1 MNPTLAKSKL
11 ILSKIGPKECLCA
24 NTSSSQS
31 CSLLDNV
38 FQAAV
43 ERFASDMTQDPRK
56 IATAESATCLEEVQ
70 EIVAE
75 SMAKY
80 ESDRKHWKAKRWL
93 QSVAGK
99 LEYYQNVMDM
109 LVQHHPEY
117 VALAWGAMK
126 FLLLVSN
133 SLRSD

>member
-1 MNPTLAKSKL
+1 ML
-11 ILSKIGPKECLCA
+11 
-24 NTSSSQS
+24 NTSSSQP
-31 CSLLDNV
+31 CSLVDKA

-43 ERFASDMTQDPRK
+43 ERFTSDMTKDKRK
-56 IATAESATCLEEVQ
+56 ITTAESATCLEEVQ
-70 EIVAE
+70 GIVAE

-93 QSVAGK
+93 HSMAGK

-133 SLRSD
+133 GMLSNWIILTSA